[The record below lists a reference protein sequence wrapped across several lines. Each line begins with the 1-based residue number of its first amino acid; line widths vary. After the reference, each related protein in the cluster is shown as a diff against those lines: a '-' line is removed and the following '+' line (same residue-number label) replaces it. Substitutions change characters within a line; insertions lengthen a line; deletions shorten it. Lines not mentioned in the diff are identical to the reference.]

1 MMNYFSS
8 KKKWMA
14 YLVLLTFVFTC
25 IVPTGTS
32 FAALEDY
39 TQGTAKYTQADA
51 QIPDNG
57 YGGSTENATDGVT
70 ISKTIAPTGIENYF
84 DITLQVQAE
93 ESIETMM
100 QTQTTDVVIV
110 MDVSNTMN
118 DLMSNGKSRAYNAKT
133 AAKQFANDFYR
144 AFGASGKIGIVA
156 FNRDARVEQSLIVPS
171 GTSGINSKIDNIAIS
186 QENHYHTK
194 WTNIEAGL
202 KAASQMLATPSSTAQ
217 HKYIILLTDGF
228 PTTYVQSGLIGY
240 TPLNTEINVTNPP
253 VLQADGTYLDG
264 VFYDRR
270 KNLYCWQGNN
280 YSDKAAAKAQAMA
293 ESITNNNVNI
303 FSIGIA
309 IQNRSIK
316 DEAEKTGNYLDKD
329 YSLVDCYTPA
339 GGKYVIG
346 DDSPA
351 AYRNWLG
358 NVIAGG
364 PDLDG
369 EGKTRYSD
377 GDNLEDLKAAYSGIL
392 TQIEEVNRQAVEDS
406 WIAADP
412 MGANVEFLHF
422 YDKSGNSAETL
433 INAGY
438 TTPEISDDENEAS
451 YTDAINWN
459 LMKSKY
465 SSETSGNTTIYT
477 YELKYRVRLKNEV
490 SGFAASTVY
499 NANGTTTLKYK
510 VNNNGT
516 LSDEKFLK
524 FKMPKVKGYLGELE
538 FTKVDSLTN
547 EPLVGAEFTLT
558 HKTDCSVCSGRVKI
572 KPPTKG
578 NNQIPFVA
586 VSDANGLVS
595 FTNIPSGHDYVLTES
610 NVPDNYNDSN
620 LPSYDVSVAYG
631 VVTDNIP
638 DVSGENVITNDRIGT
653 ISVEGTK
660 TWVDGSNEDNTRPDA
675 IVLNLYRYALNAENQ
690 KVVADELVNTTPE
703 WSKAGDVWT
712 YKFSG
717 LEQYVKH
724 TDGKQ
729 YEYTYYVVEE
739 SVSGYE
745 SAYNDEN
752 KLDINNTLL
761 QKYVTVSGT
770 KEWKDGNDNH
780 KGETITLELFRDGR
794 SVATTTTAADWSYSF
809 GELPKYAL
817 KNADLAA
824 GEKADGHVF
833 EYQVREQD
841 VPAGYVPAYDVKVD
855 VNGNYTINITNNV
868 RDDKSPTSISGKKIW
883 TDGNGKAVEIELFG
897 NGQYIATTT
906 TAYDYDLKAWTY
918 KFDELPKYKDG
929 QWINYTVKE
938 VPVEGYISAVIP
950 TADGFDIANTPYVEN
965 QGQIAVGKV
974 VTAEDGATPPSAD
987 TEFEFSLKIK
997 AELDQ
1002 REFDKTVAKEEAALK
1017 EAYDKAVKKRDEAY
1031 IALNGSDDGTEK
1043 GAVGKFMAN
1052 AFMTTPS
1059 QYQFIMTGDNNDA
1072 YYAANTSPSAYV
1084 YKLNGEAVEK
1094 QEDADTDIL
1103 ASVLDAIKELA
1114 KSFSSLYNETSFMH
1128 QLAEKAEG
1136 TSPSALAFRLSD
1148 ASELLEAHNAYN
1160 AADKL
1165 VTDTFNAWDNYNVTT
1180 PTAIKVFWTD
1190 SDNKVTEI
1198 KKDIADLVEGWYH
1211 IGFKLLDKEVNS
1223 FRVEATTGSAISFK
1237 LSETNS
1243 NGADATNIIVTE
1255 NGKEV
1260 ETISG
1265 LFVAERGLT
1274 TESAYGFTF
1283 NNIYKPEGGNGGGGS
1298 TTISRTVEKVWNDN
1312 NNPDRPTS
1320 ITVQLLRNG
1329 EVVETVTLSAA
1340 NGWSYNWPE
1349 LDAGYT
1355 WSVKEVNV
1363 AEGYTASVAKSGTT
1377 FIITNTYSTPEE
1389 NIPDEN
1395 VPTGSVEPG
1404 EPLDELEDPEIPLG
1418 DAPATGDTNN
1428 AAPFMALLLAAIA
1441 GLVITRRKFN

>member
-14 YLVLLTFVFTC
+14 YLILLTFVFTC

-57 YGGSTENATDGVT
+57 YGDSTENATDGVT

-93 ESIETMM
+93 ESIETLM

-118 DLMSNGKSRAYNAKT
+118 TNSRLVNAKA
-133 AAKQFANDFYR
+133 AAKQFADDFYQ
-144 AFGASGKIGIVA
+144 AIGTSGRLGIVT
-156 FNRDARVEQSLIVPS
+156 FNRDATIVHDFTDTQSYSAIAEKIGS
-171 GTSGINSKIDNIAIS
+171 NSNEGITASNEFNI
-186 QENHYHTK
+186 K

-202 KAASQMLATPSSTAQ
+202 QAASDLLNDSSAE
-217 HKYIILLTDGF
+217 HKYVILLTDGF
-228 PTTYVQSGLIGY
+228 PTTYIKSGLTGY
-240 TPLNTEINVTNPP
+240 TPLRVKTGAT
-253 VLQADGTYLDG
+253 LQSDGTYPDG
-264 VFYDRR
+264 VFYDKREG
-270 KNLYCWQGNN
+270 LYCWDGNN
-280 YSDKAAAKAQAMA
+280 YSDKAAAKTEKIAD
-293 ESITNNNVNI
+293 SIKNNINI
-303 FSIGIA
+303 FSIGID
-309 IQNRSIK
+309 INNRSIAYEEGRK
-316 DEAEKTGNYLDKD
+316 DSWLEGWAD
-329 YSLVDCYTPA
+329 YTLVDCYTAASEP
-339 GGKYVIG
+339 YVIEQ
-346 DDSPA
+346 
-351 AYRNWLG
+351 AYEIAIEKGTAVPEDINAYAYWLG

-364 PDLDG
+364 PDLDSKQIN
-369 EGKTRYSD
+369 ERYANGND
-377 GDNLEDLKAAYSGIL
+377 LDALKAAYSGIL

-412 MGANVEFLHF
+412 MGDNVEFLHF
-422 YDKSGNSAETL
+422 YDKSGNSAAILT
-433 INAGY
+433 NAGY
-438 TTPEISDDENEAS
+438 TTPETSDDENEAS
-451 YTDAINWN
+451 YADAINWN

-465 SSETSGNTTIYT
+465 SSEKNGDKTIYT
-477 YELKYRVRLKNEV
+477 YELKYRVRLENEV
-490 SGFAASTVY
+490 SEFSEGKAY

-516 LSDEKFLK
+516 LSDEKSLTFE
-524 FKMPKVKGYLGELE
+524 MPKVKGYLGELE

-794 SVATTTTAADWSYSF
+794 SIATTTTAYDWSYSF

-824 GEKADGHVF
+824 GEK
-833 EYQVREQD
+833 
-841 VPAGYVPAYDVKVD
+841 
-855 VNGNYTINITNNV
+855 
-868 RDDKSPTSISGKKIW
+868 S
-883 TDGNGKAVEIELFG
+883 
-897 NGQYIATTT
+897 
-906 TAYDYDLKAWTY
+906 
-918 KFDELPKYKDG
+918 
-929 QWINYTVKE
+929 
-938 VPVEGYISAVIP
+938 
-950 TADGFDIANTPYVEN
+950 
-965 QGQIAVGKV
+965 
-974 VTAEDGATPPSAD
+974 
-987 TEFEFSLKIK
+987 
-997 AELDQ
+997 
-1002 REFDKTVAKEEAALK
+1002 
-1017 EAYDKAVKKRDEAY
+1017 
-1031 IALNGSDDGTEK
+1031 
-1043 GAVGKFMAN
+1043 
-1052 AFMTTPS
+1052 
-1059 QYQFIMTGDNNDA
+1059 
-1072 YYAANTSPSAYV
+1072 
-1084 YKLNGEAVEK
+1084 
-1094 QEDADTDIL
+1094 
-1103 ASVLDAIKELA
+1103 
-1114 KSFSSLYNETSFMH
+1114 
-1128 QLAEKAEG
+1128 
-1136 TSPSALAFRLSD
+1136 
-1148 ASELLEAHNAYN
+1148 
-1160 AADKL
+1160 
-1165 VTDTFNAWDNYNVTT
+1165 
-1180 PTAIKVFWTD
+1180 
-1190 SDNKVTEI
+1190 
-1198 KKDIADLVEGWYH
+1198 
-1211 IGFKLLDKEVNS
+1211 
-1223 FRVEATTGSAISFK
+1223 
-1237 LSETNS
+1237 
-1243 NGADATNIIVTE
+1243 
-1255 NGKEV
+1255 
-1260 ETISG
+1260 
-1265 LFVAERGLT
+1265 
-1274 TESAYGFTF
+1274 
-1283 NNIYKPEGGNGGGGS
+1283 
-1298 TTISRTVEKVWNDN
+1298 
-1312 NNPDRPTS
+1312 
-1320 ITVQLLRNG
+1320 
-1329 EVVETVTLSAA
+1329 
-1340 NGWSYNWPE
+1340 
-1349 LDAGYT
+1349 
-1355 WSVKEVNV
+1355 
-1363 AEGYTASVAKSGTT
+1363 
-1377 FIITNTYSTPEE
+1377 
-1389 NIPDEN
+1389 
-1395 VPTGSVEPG
+1395 
-1404 EPLDELEDPEIPLG
+1404 
-1418 DAPATGDTNN
+1418 
-1428 AAPFMALLLAAIA
+1428 
-1441 GLVITRRKFN
+1441 